1 QNVSL
6 SFEIPLWDWGQK
18 KAQLKAAEAS
28 LEMQELNFDN
38 EKITIRMNIREI
50 YRNLQNLVYQ
60 IEIASKSVENARLTY
75 ELNLEKYENGD
86 LTSMDLSLYQ
96 NQLSAKRNE
105 HTNALINYKLEL
117 LNLKIQTL
125 WDFETRKSIVPSEFS
140 PELYNINQE

>member
-1 QNVSL
+1 MYPYRSKFRFGIGV
-6 SFEIPLWDWGQK
+6 K
-18 KAQLKAAEAS
+18 RKAQLKAAEAT

-38 EKITIRMNIREI
+38 EKITIRLNIREI

-105 HTNALINYKLEL
+105 YTNALINYKLEL